1 MESKFTKTTDKLK
14 KEKKL
19 KKKFKLAVILLL
31 LLLLILYFVI
41 GIVYN
46 SGNFSITLDKNL
58 YLDNGIIIY
67 DDFQYKVYRTEL
79 LAKAPETFNS
89 IKEIWLPEEIK
100 DYEGGS
106 HNGDS
111 YLVYTF
117 YIENTG
123 DEIASYTREVIID
136 DVIKNVDAAIR
147 VRIYKNGEYLTYAK
161 LSSEGE
167 VEPNTIPFIDDKII
181 MSEDVSNFKPNDID
195 KYTIVLW
202 IEGEDPDCTDNIL
215 GGEFKVRMNFKPIDA
230 E

>member
-167 VEPNTIPFIDDKII
+167 VEPNTVPFIDDKII
-181 MSEDVSNFKPNDID
+181 MSEDVTNFKPNDID

>member
-19 KKKFKLAVILLL
+19 KKKFKLVVILLL
-31 LLLLILYFVI
+31 LLLLILYFVM

-46 SGNFSITLDKNL
+46 NGNFSITLDKNL

-123 DEIASYTREVIID
+123 DEVAGYTREVIID

-147 VRIYKNGEYLTYAK
+147 VRIYKSGEYLTYAK

-167 VEPNTIPFIDDKII
+167 VEPNTIPFIDNKII
-181 MSEDVSNFKPNDID
+181 MSEDVTNFKPNDID

>member
-1 MESKFTKTTDKLK
+1 MESKLIKTTDKLK

-31 LLLLILYFVI
+31 LLLLILYFVM

-46 SGNFSITLDKNL
+46 NGNFSITLDKNL

-123 DEIASYTREVIID
+123 NEVAGYTREVIID

-167 VEPNTIPFIDDKII
+167 VEPNTVPFIDDNII
-181 MSEDVSNFKPNDID
+181 MSEDVTNFKPNDID

>member
-123 DEIASYTREVIID
+123 DEVAGYTREVIID

-147 VRIYKNGEYLTYAK
+147 VRIYKNGEYQTYAK
-161 LSSEGE
+161 LSSERE
-167 VEPNTIPFIDDKII
+167 VEPNTVPFVDDKII
-181 MSEDVSNFKPNDID
+181 MSEDVTNFKPNDID

>member
-123 DEIASYTREVIID
+123 DEIAGYTREVIID

-147 VRIYKNGEYLTYAK
+147 VRIYKNGEYQTYAK

-167 VEPNTIPFIDDKII
+167 VESNTVPFIDDEII
-181 MSEDVSNFKPNDID
+181 MSEDVTNFKPNDID

>member
-123 DEIASYTREVIID
+123 DEVASYTREVIID

-167 VEPNTIPFIDDKII
+167 AEPNTIPFIDDNII
-181 MSEDVSNFKPNDID
+181 MSEDVTNFKPNDID

>member
-19 KKKFKLAVILLL
+19 KKRFKLVVILLL
-31 LLLLILYFVI
+31 LLLLILYFVM

-46 SGNFSITLDKNL
+46 NGNFSITLDKNL

-167 VEPNTIPFIDDKII
+167 VEPNTVPFVDDKII

>member
-19 KKKFKLAVILLL
+19 KKKFKLVVILLL
-31 LLLLILYFVI
+31 LLLLILYFVM

-46 SGNFSITLDKNL
+46 NGNFSITLDKNL

-167 VEPNTIPFIDDKII
+167 VEPNTVPFVDDKII
-181 MSEDVSNFKPNDID
+181 MSEDVTNFKPNDID

>member
-19 KKKFKLAVILLL
+19 KKKFKLVVILLL
-31 LLLLILYFVI
+31 LLLLILYFVM

-46 SGNFSITLDKNL
+46 NGNFSITLDKNL

-136 DVIKNVDAAIR
+136 DVIKNIDAAIR
-147 VRIYKNGEYLTYAK
+147 VRIYKNEEYLTYAK

-167 VEPNTIPFIDDKII
+167 VEPNTVPFIDDKII
-181 MSEDVSNFKPNDID
+181 MSEDVTNFKPNDID

>member
-167 VEPNTIPFIDDKII
+167 VEPNTVPFVDDKII
-181 MSEDVSNFKPNDID
+181 MSEDVTNFKPNDID

-202 IEGEDPDCTDNIL
+202 IEGEDTDCTDNIL

>member
-1 MESKFTKTTDKLK
+1 MESKLIKTTDKLK

-19 KKKFKLAVILLL
+19 KKKFKLVMILLL
-31 LLLLILYFVI
+31 LLLLILYFVM

-46 SGNFSITLDKNL
+46 NGNFSITLDKNL

-123 DEIASYTREVIID
+123 NEVAGYTREVIID
-136 DVIKNVDAAIR
+136 DVIKDVDAAIR

-167 VEPNTIPFIDDKII
+167 VEPNTVPFIDDKII
-181 MSEDVSNFKPNDID
+181 MSEDVTNFKPNDID

>member
-19 KKKFKLAVILLL
+19 KKKFKLVVILLL
-31 LLLLILYFVI
+31 LLLLILYFVM

-46 SGNFSITLDKNL
+46 NGNFSITLDKNL
-58 YLDNGIIIY
+58 YLNNGIIIY

-123 DEIASYTREVIID
+123 DEVAGYTREVIID

-167 VEPNTIPFIDDKII
+167 VELNTIPFIDDKII
-181 MSEDVSNFKPNDID
+181 MSEDVTNFKPNDID

>member
-19 KKKFKLAVILLL
+19 KKKFKLVVILLL
-31 LLLLILYFVI
+31 LLLLILYFVM

-46 SGNFSITLDKNL
+46 NGNFSITLDKNL

-123 DEIASYTREVIID
+123 DEVAGYTREVIID

-167 VEPNTIPFIDDKII
+167 VEPNTVPFIDDKII
-181 MSEDVSNFKPNDID
+181 MSEDVTNFKPNDID

>member
-1 MESKFTKTTDKLK
+1 MESKLIKTTDKLK

-19 KKKFKLAVILLL
+19 KKKFKLVVILLL
-31 LLLLILYFVI
+31 LLLLILYFVM

-46 SGNFSITLDKNL
+46 NGNFSITLDKNL
-58 YLDNGIIIY
+58 YLDSGIIIY

-79 LAKAPETFNS
+79 LAKAPKTFNS

-123 DEIASYTREVIID
+123 DEVAGYTREVIID

-167 VEPNTIPFIDDKII
+167 VEPNTVPFIDDEII
-181 MSEDVSNFKPNDID
+181 MSEDVTNFKPNDID

>member
-31 LLLLILYFVI
+31 LLLLILYFVM

-46 SGNFSITLDKNL
+46 NGNFSITLDKNL

-167 VEPNTIPFIDDKII
+167 VEPNTVPFVDDKII
-181 MSEDVSNFKPNDID
+181 MSEDVTNFKPNDID

-202 IEGEDPDCTDNIL
+202 IEGEDTDCTDNIL

>member
-123 DEIASYTREVIID
+123 DEIASYTREVVID

-167 VEPNTIPFIDDKII
+167 VEPNTVPFIDDKII
-181 MSEDVSNFKPNDID
+181 MSEDVTNFKPNDID

-202 IEGEDPDCTDNIL
+202 IEGEDPACTDNIL

>member
-1 MESKFTKTTDKLK
+1 MESKLIKTTDKLK

-19 KKKFKLAVILLL
+19 KKKFKLVMILLL
-31 LLLLILYFVI
+31 LLLLILYFVM

-46 SGNFSITLDKNL
+46 NGNFSITLDKNL

-167 VEPNTIPFIDDKII
+167 VEPNTVPFIDDKII
-181 MSEDVSNFKPNDID
+181 MSEDVTNFKPNDID

>member
-147 VRIYKNGEYLTYAK
+147 VRIYKNEEYLTYAK

-167 VEPNTIPFIDDKII
+167 VEPNTVPFIDDKII

>member
-19 KKKFKLAVILLL
+19 KKKFKLVVILLL
-31 LLLLILYFVI
+31 LLLLILYFVM

-46 SGNFSITLDKNL
+46 NGNFSITLDKNL

-123 DEIASYTREVIID
+123 DEVAGYTREVIID

-167 VEPNTIPFIDDKII
+167 VEPNTIPFIDNKII
-181 MSEDVSNFKPNDID
+181 MSEDVTNFKPNDID

>member
-14 KEKKL
+14 KEKKI
-19 KKKFKLAVILLL
+19 KKRFKLVVILLL
-31 LLLLILYFVI
+31 LLLLILYFVM

-46 SGNFSITLDKNL
+46 NGNFSITLDKNL

-106 HNGDS
+106 NNGDS

-123 DEIASYTREVIID
+123 EEVAGYTREVIID

-147 VRIYKNGEYLTYAK
+147 VRIYKNGEYQTYAK

-167 VEPNTIPFIDDKII
+167 VEPNTVPFIDDKII
-181 MSEDVSNFKPNDID
+181 MSEYVTNFKPNDID

>member
-167 VEPNTIPFIDDKII
+167 AEPNTIPFIDDNII
-181 MSEDVSNFKPNDID
+181 MSEDVTNFKPNDID

>member
-19 KKKFKLAVILLL
+19 KKKFKLVVILLL

-167 VEPNTIPFIDDKII
+167 VEPNTVPFVDDKII
-181 MSEDVSNFKPNDID
+181 MSEDVTNFKPNDID

>member
-1 MESKFTKTTDKLK
+1 MESKLIKTTDKLK

-19 KKKFKLAVILLL
+19 KKKFKLVVILLL
-31 LLLLILYFVI
+31 LLLLILYFVM

-46 SGNFSITLDKNL
+46 NGNFSITLDKNL

-106 HNGDS
+106 NNGDS

-123 DEIASYTREVIID
+123 DEVAGYTREVIID

-161 LSSEGE
+161 SSSEGE
-167 VEPNTIPFIDDKII
+167 VEPNTVPFVDDKII
-181 MSEDVSNFKPNDID
+181 MSEDVTNFKPNDID

>member
-19 KKKFKLAVILLL
+19 KKKFKLVVILLL
-31 LLLLILYFVI
+31 LLLLILYFVM

-46 SGNFSITLDKNL
+46 NGNFSITLDKNL

-167 VEPNTIPFIDDKII
+167 VEPNTVPFIDDEII
-181 MSEDVSNFKPNDID
+181 MSEDVTNFKPNDND

-202 IEGEDPDCTDNIL
+202 IEGEDPDCIDNIL

>member
-1 MESKFTKTTDKLK
+1 MESKLIKTTDKLK

-19 KKKFKLAVILLL
+19 KKKFKLVVILLL
-31 LLLLILYFVI
+31 LLLLILYFVM

-46 SGNFSITLDKNL
+46 NGNFSITLDKNL

-167 VEPNTIPFIDDKII
+167 VEPNTVPFVDDKII
-181 MSEDVSNFKPNDID
+181 MSEDVTNFKPNDID

>member
-31 LLLLILYFVI
+31 LLLLILYFVM

-46 SGNFSITLDKNL
+46 NGNFSITLDKNL

-123 DEIASYTREVIID
+123 DEVASYTREVIID

-167 VEPNTIPFIDDKII
+167 VEPNTVPFVDDKII
-181 MSEDVSNFKPNDID
+181 MSEDVTNFKPNDID

>member
-123 DEIASYTREVIID
+123 DEVAGYTREVIID

-147 VRIYKNGEYLTYAK
+147 VRIYKNEEYLTYAK

-167 VEPNTIPFIDDKII
+167 VEPNTVPFIDDKII
-181 MSEDVSNFKPNDID
+181 MSEDVTNFKPNDID

>member
-1 MESKFTKTTDKLK
+1 MESKLIKTTDKLK

-19 KKKFKLAVILLL
+19 KKKFKLVVILLL
-31 LLLLILYFVI
+31 LLLLILYFVM

-46 SGNFSITLDKNL
+46 NGNFSITLDKNL

-136 DVIKNVDAAIR
+136 DVIKDVDAAIR

-167 VEPNTIPFIDDKII
+167 VEPNTVPFVDDKII
-181 MSEDVSNFKPNDID
+181 MSEDVTNFKPNDID

>member
-19 KKKFKLAVILLL
+19 KKKFKLVVILLL
-31 LLLLILYFVI
+31 LLLLILYFVM

-46 SGNFSITLDKNL
+46 NGNFSITLDKNL

-79 LAKAPETFNS
+79 LAKAPKTFNS

-123 DEIASYTREVIID
+123 NEVASYTREVIID

-147 VRIYKNGEYLTYAK
+147 VRIYKNGEYQTYAK

-167 VEPNTIPFIDDKII
+167 VEPNTVPFVDDKII
-181 MSEDVSNFKPNDID
+181 MSEDVTNFKPNDID

>member
-19 KKKFKLAVILLL
+19 KKRFKLVVILLL
-31 LLLLILYFVI
+31 LLLLILYFVM

-46 SGNFSITLDKNL
+46 NGNFSITLDKNL

-167 VEPNTIPFIDDKII
+167 VEPNTVPFVDDKII
-181 MSEDVSNFKPNDID
+181 MSEDVTNFKPNDID

>member
-19 KKKFKLAVILLL
+19 KKKFKLVVILLL

-41 GIVYN
+41 
-46 SGNFSITLDKNL
+46 GNFSITLDKNL

-123 DEIASYTREVIID
+123 DEVAGYTREVIID

-147 VRIYKNGEYLTYAK
+147 VRIYKNEEYLTYAK

-167 VEPNTIPFIDDKII
+167 VEPNTVPFIDDKII
-181 MSEDVSNFKPNDID
+181 MSEDVTNFKPNDID

>member
-147 VRIYKNGEYLTYAK
+147 VRIYKNEEYLTYAK

-167 VEPNTIPFIDDKII
+167 VEPNTVPFIDDKII
-181 MSEDVSNFKPNDID
+181 MSEDVTNFKPNDID

>member
-1 MESKFTKTTDKLK
+1 MESKLIKTTDKLK

-19 KKKFKLAVILLL
+19 KKKFKLVVILLL
-31 LLLLILYFVI
+31 LLLLILYFVM

-123 DEIASYTREVIID
+123 DEVAGYTREVIID

-167 VEPNTIPFIDDKII
+167 VEPNTVPFIDDEII
-181 MSEDVSNFKPNDID
+181 MSEDVTNFKPNDID

>member
-31 LLLLILYFVI
+31 LLLLILYFVM

-46 SGNFSITLDKNL
+46 NGNFSITLDKNL

-147 VRIYKNGEYLTYAK
+147 VRIYKNEEYLTYAK

-167 VEPNTIPFIDDKII
+167 VEPNTVPFIDDEII
-181 MSEDVSNFKPNDID
+181 MSEDVTNFKPNDID

>member
-123 DEIASYTREVIID
+123 DEVASYTREVIID

-167 VEPNTIPFIDDKII
+167 VEPNTVPFIDDNII
-181 MSEDVSNFKPNDID
+181 MSEDVTNFKPNDID

>member
-67 DDFQYKVYRTEL
+67 EDFQYKVYRTEL

-147 VRIYKNGEYLTYAK
+147 VRIYKNEEYLTYAK

-181 MSEDVSNFKPNDID
+181 MSEDVTNFKPNDID

>member
-19 KKKFKLAVILLL
+19 KKKFKLVVILLL
-31 LLLLILYFVI
+31 LLLLILYFVM

-46 SGNFSITLDKNL
+46 NGNFSITLDKNL

-123 DEIASYTREVIID
+123 DEVAGYTREVIID
-136 DVIKNVDAAIR
+136 DVIKDVDAAIR

-181 MSEDVSNFKPNDID
+181 MSEDVTNFKPNDID

-202 IEGEDPDCTDNIL
+202 IEGEDPDCIDNIL

>member
-19 KKKFKLAVILLL
+19 KKKFKLVVILLL
-31 LLLLILYFVI
+31 LLLLILYFVM

-46 SGNFSITLDKNL
+46 NGNFSITLDKNL

-167 VEPNTIPFIDDKII
+167 VEPNTVPFIDDKII
-181 MSEDVSNFKPNDID
+181 MSEDVTNFKPNDID

>member
-167 VEPNTIPFIDDKII
+167 VEPNTVPFIDDKII